1 MMRYL
6 STAAVLF
13 SLTAMPVMFGCDRTV
28 SHEDSQQTEP
38 NGTVK
43 STDTTVKQDSN
54 GNTITDKTTTT
65 DKPGANGQ

>member
-1 MMRYL
+1 VMRYL
-6 STAAVLF
+6 STAAVVL

-65 DKPGANGQ
+65 DKPATNGQ

>member
-6 STAAVLF
+6 STAAVVL
-13 SLTAMPVMFGCDRTV
+13 SLTVMPVMFGCDRTV

-65 DKPGANGQ
+65 DKPATNGQ